1 MYMMNTHE
9 YNTCIYIYMY
19 RYMYMYMYM
28 YMCMYMCMYMYM
40 YMCELYS
47 IQPCVEQFQYVR
59 LTAATGSRVGTD
71 WPCG

>member
-1 MYMMNTHE
+1 M
-9 YNTCIYIYMY
+9 YMY
-19 RYMYMYMYM
+19 RY
-28 YMCMYMCMYMYM
+28 MYMCMYMYM